1 MRPFALV
8 FSAMLA
14 CSAIRPPGHALAE
27 APAADPQSR
36 RQSNVVLIV
45 IDDLGWADL
54 GCYGSKY
61 YRTPNLDRLAAEGM
75 RFTQAYAAC
84 PVCSPTRTALMTGK
98 YPARVHLTDYIPGF
112 DRVKTRRLAGP
123 DFLQQ
128 LPLEEV
134 TIAER
139 LREAGY
145 ATAAIGK
152 WHLGGEGYGPDKQ
165 GFGTAIGG
173 VAAGSVRS
181 HFAPYPTRD
190 SAGLPGIEHAHEGE
204 YLADRLT
211 AEAEKFMTANRE
223 RPFFLYLPHYAVHT
237 PIQGKPQLVASYENR
252 PPHGLQRNPIYAA
265 MIENMDESVGRILK
279 KLDEL
284 KLADNTLVL
293 FTSDNGGLA
302 TAEAPNT
309 PATNNAPLREGKGYL
324 YEGGIRVP
332 LIARWPGVIKAGTI
346 SSTPVISCDLPLS
359 IADACGTKMPEAVDG
374 VSLLPLLR
382 GDGDLRRDAL
392 ALFWHYP
399 HYSPQGGRP
408 GSAIRQGDYKL
419 IVFYE
424 DKRHELYDVEHDIS
438 ENKNLAE
445 DEPDRVR
452 QMSRKLSQWLKSVDA
467 AMPRPNP
474 GYEPDGPGEDGTIHL
489 RAQTAEIHGP
499 ALRYEPLPHKNTLGF
514 WTRKDDW
521 ASWKVRVPAAGR
533 YTLEVLQGCAGGSG
547 GSEVEYRAADQT
559 LVGKVVETGGF
570 QNFVP
575 RTIGE
580 LTFPAA
586 GDYELQVKPRSKPG
600 AAVMDL
606 REVRLIPAGK

>member
-1 MRPFALV
+1 MNRFAAVLL
-8 FSAMLA
+8 AMLA
-14 CSAIRPPGHALAE
+14 CLSICFARRDLSAAE
-27 APAADPQSR
+27 PNSTKRKP
-36 RQSNVVLIV
+36 NVVLIV

-61 YRTPNLDRLAAEGM
+61 YRTPNIDRLAAEGL

-84 PVCSPTRTALMTGK
+84 PVCSPTRTALLTGK

-112 DRVKTRRLAGP
+112 NRAKTRRLAGP

-139 LREAGY
+139 LRDGGY

-165 GFGTAIGG
+165 GFGTALGG

-181 HFAPYPTRD
+181 HFAPYSARD
-190 SAGLPGIEHAHEGE
+190 SATLPGIENPPQGE

-211 AEAEKFMTANRE
+211 AEAEKFMTANRD

-237 PIQGKPQLVASYENR
+237 PIQGKPELVASYENR
-252 PPHGLQRNPIYAA
+252 PPHGLQHNPIYGA
-265 MIENMDESVGRILK
+265 MVENMDENVGRILK

-324 YEGGIRVP
+324 YEGGIRVA
-332 LIARWPGVIKAGTI
+332 LVSRWPGVIKPG
-346 SSTPVISCDLPLS
+346 STCAAPVISCDLPVT
-359 IADACGTKMPEAVDG
+359 IAEACRIKMPEAVDG
-374 VSLLPLLR
+374 VSLLPLLQSQ
-382 GDGDLRRDAL
+382 GNIQRDAL
-392 ALFWHYP
+392 YWHYP

-408 GSAIRQGDYKL
+408 GSAIRAGDHKL

-424 DKRHELYDVEHDIS
+424 DDRHELYDVEHDIS

-445 DEPDRVR
+445 EQPDRVR
-452 QMSRKLSQWLKSVDA
+452 QMSDKLTKWLKSVDA

-474 GYEPDGPGEDGTIHL
+474 GYEPDGPAEDGTIHL
-489 RAQTAEIHGP
+489 RAETAEIHGP
-499 ALRYEPLPHKNTLGF
+499 TLRYEPLPHKNTLGF
-514 WTRKDDW
+514 WTRQQDW
-521 ASWKVRVPAAGR
+521 ASWKFKLPAPGR
-533 YTLEVLQGCAGGSG
+533 YTLEVLQGCANGSG
-547 GSEVEYRAADQT
+547 GSEVEYRAANQSIT
-559 LVGKVVETGGF
+559 GQVMETGGF

-575 RTIGE
+575 RTIGQLE
-580 LTFPAA
+580 FPSA
-586 GDYELQVKPRSKPG
+586 GDYVLEVKPRSKPG
-600 AAVMDL
+600 PAVMDL
-606 REVRLIPAGK
+606 REVRLIPTGK